1 MDVSCEIRAVLLVLL
16 ICSKVR
22 ADYVAHSDGTENSS
36 QTIAFTIL
44 IVFGVVFAV
53 QVIVFMLFAC
63 KAWDAVY
70 GSRSVR
76 ADPVMQGENDFPF
89 LPSYDMAMSSPP
101 VRQQSVQSVAGNA
114 SIDNGVIVDMTRLS
128 VDQVTHNRHD
138 SIESIGSNE
147 HTLSRNDSIDNG
159 VVMEI
164 GRLGV
169 NTS

>member
-1 MDVSCEIRAVLLVLL
+1 
-16 ICSKVR
+16 
-22 ADYVAHSDGTENSS
+22 
-36 QTIAFTIL
+36 
-44 IVFGVVFAV
+44 
-53 QVIVFMLFAC
+53 
-63 KAWDAVY
+63 
-70 GSRSVR
+70 
-76 ADPVMQGENDFPF
+76 MQGENDFPF

-101 VRQQSVQSVAGNA
+101 LRQQSVQSVAGNA

-147 HTLSRNDSIDNG
+147 HTLLRNDSIDNG

-164 GRLGV
+164 GRLSV

>member
-1 MDVSCEIRAVLLVLL
+1 
-16 ICSKVR
+16 
-22 ADYVAHSDGTENSS
+22 
-36 QTIAFTIL
+36 
-44 IVFGVVFAV
+44 
-53 QVIVFMLFAC
+53 
-63 KAWDAVY
+63 
-70 GSRSVR
+70 
-76 ADPVMQGENDFPF
+76 MQGENDFPF
-89 LPSYDMAMSSPP
+89 LPSYDMAMSSPL

-147 HTLSRNDSIDNG
+147 RTLTRNDSIDNG

-164 GRLGV
+164 ERLSV

>member
-1 MDVSCEIRAVLLVLL
+1 
-16 ICSKVR
+16 
-22 ADYVAHSDGTENSS
+22 
-36 QTIAFTIL
+36 
-44 IVFGVVFAV
+44 
-53 QVIVFMLFAC
+53 
-63 KAWDAVY
+63 
-70 GSRSVR
+70 
-76 ADPVMQGENDFPF
+76 MQGENDFPF

-147 HTLSRNDSIDNG
+147 RTLSRNDSIDNG

-164 GRLGV
+164 GRLSV

>member
-1 MDVSCEIRAVLLVLL
+1 MDVSCEIRTVLLVL

-53 QVIVFMLFAC
+53 QVILFMLFAC

-101 VRQQSVQSVAGNA
+101 VRQQSVQSVVGNA

-128 VDQVTHNRHD
+128 VDQVTHNRRD

-147 HTLSRNDSIDNG
+147 HTLLRNDSIDNG

-164 GRLGV
+164 GRLSV